1 MSNSAAR
8 EAVARG
14 VALLDAQGPSGWRE
28 RIDLDRLGW
37 STAECPLGQI
47 YGSTVFAGKITTPEP
62 RGERLHFYGF
72 NAPDDGSFSFT
83 DLTAAWK
90 DALAS

>member
-47 YGSTVFAGKITTPEP
+47 YGSTTPEP
-62 RGERLHFYGF
+62 RGERLHLYGF